1 MSAVSSVLRIA
12 CRNRSCLQSSIQQ
25 QQCHGIIRR
34 TLARHSRQRRFA
46 TVAKAAI
53 AADNQHNGS
62 SAATAAALLLAA
74 AAATLQLP
82 QGSSTTTSTKT
93 QNEPRRV
100 PSRISTTLTP
110 RASNLSRFRSITDR
124 GMNSKYTVDWNVV
137 LGEGAYGSV
146 HPARLAATGEKV
158 SQWERRK

>member
-12 CRNRSCLQSSIQQ
+12 CRNHRIQSSSIHP
-25 QQCHGIIRR
+25 QCIIRR
-34 TLARHSRQRRFA
+34 EWRHPAAGQWRFA
-46 TVAKAAI
+46 TAAKAA
-53 AADNQHNGS
+53 AAASNHQQNNGS
-62 SAATAAALLLAA
+62 SAAAAAALALAA
-74 AAATLQLP
+74 AAGATLLP
-82 QGSSTTTSTKT
+82 LQGNSNTTTTTT

-158 SQWERRK
+158 SINNQ

>member
-12 CRNRSCLQSSIQQ
+12 CRNHRIQSSSIHP
-25 QQCHGIIRR
+25 QCIIRR
-34 TLARHSRQRRFA
+34 EWRPPAAGQWRFA
-46 TVAKAAI
+46 TAAKAA
-53 AADNQHNGS
+53 AASNHQQNNGS
-62 SAATAAALLLAA
+62 SAAAAAALALAA
-74 AAATLQLP
+74 AAGATLLP
-82 QGSSTTTSTKT
+82 LQGNNNTTT

-158 SQWERRK
+158 SINIQ